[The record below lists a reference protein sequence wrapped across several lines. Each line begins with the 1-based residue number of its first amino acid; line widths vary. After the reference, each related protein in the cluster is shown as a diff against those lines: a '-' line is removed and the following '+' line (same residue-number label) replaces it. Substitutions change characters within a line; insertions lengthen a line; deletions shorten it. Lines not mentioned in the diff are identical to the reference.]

1 MPLRTIFVDMNA
13 YFASCE
19 QNDFP
24 ELRGKPVGV
33 VPIMT
38 DSSCCIAASYEAK
51 RHGVKTGT
59 GVWEAR
65 KLCRDIILRHARPQR
80 YVELHHQIVRAVG
93 RCIPVHEVKSI
104 DEMSC
109 KLLGN
114 EKEPARAAE
123 IARQIKKEIRTTVG
137 DALTCSIG
145 IAPNA
150 MLAKV
155 AGDMHKPDGL
165 TLIESHELPT
175 KLYQLELIDFPGIG
189 PRMERRFYRYGI
201 TTVRQLMQLT
211 VKQLSMVWGS
221 QIHGER
227 WYYLLRGEEVAEKPT
242 QRRTL
247 GHTHVLPPEL
257 RNEKGSHGVMVKL
270 LHKAAARLRTID
282 YWAGALSLDVG
293 FVNHQRWDM
302 NTAMPHCQDT
312 LSLLRAAG
320 ELWALRPKGLTPFQ
334 VGITLTHLVPAKMA
348 TPSLFN
354 DDRKL
359 GDISRA
365 MDRVNRAFGK
375 NMIQFGTLHG
385 SEETAPTRIG
395 FTHIPKYDP
404 AQI

>member
-1 MPLRTIFVDMNA
+1 MPLRFIFVDMNA
-13 YFASCE
+13 YFATCE

-24 ELRGKPVGV
+24 ELRSKPVGV
-33 VPIMT
+33 VPIIA

-51 RHGVKTGT
+51 RFGVKTGT

-65 KLCRDIILRHARPQR
+65 RLCPGIILRHARPQR

-114 EKEPARAAE
+114 EKEPERASE

-137 DALTCSIG
+137 DTLTCSIG
-145 IAPNA
+145 IAPNP

-155 AGDMHKPDGL
+155 AGDMNKPDGL

-175 KLYQLELIDFPGIG
+175 KLYQLQLIDFPGIG

-201 TTVRQLMQLT
+201 TSVQQLMQLT
-211 VKQLSMVWGS
+211 VKQLSTVWGS
-221 QIHGER
+221 TIHGER
-227 WYYLLRGEEVAEKPT
+227 WYYLLRGEEVTEKPT
-242 QRRTL
+242 HRRTL
-247 GHTHVLPPEL
+247 GHTHVLPPDL
-257 RNEKGSHGVMVKL
+257 RNEEGSHGVMVKL

-282 YWAGALSLDVG
+282 YWAGALSLDIG
-293 FVNHQRWDM
+293 FVNHQRWDAS
-302 NTAMPHCQDT
+302 TAMPHCQDT

-320 ELWALRPKGLTPFQ
+320 ELWARRPKGLIPFQ

-375 NMIQFGTLHG
+375 NMIQFGTLQG